1 MSKSA
6 PLEEE
11 PVVLFEST
19 TEWNAWLRKNHAKA
33 SGLWMRLA
41 KKHNGLRSIT
51 YSEALEV
58 ALCHGWIDGLKKSYD
73 EASWIQRFTPRGP
86 RSGWSRINRDKALAL
101 IEADLM
107 LPAGLAAIEQAKA
120 NGNWE
125 RAYEPA
131 STATVPPDLQAALN
145 KNKKAKAFFATLTGS
160 NRFAILHRTQT
171 AKLPATRAKRI
182 ATFVAMLERGD
193 VFYP

>member
-6 PLEEE
+6 TKEEE
-11 PVVLFEST
+11 PIVLFET
-19 TEWNAWLRKNHAKA
+19 TGEWNAWLRKNGAKA
-33 SGLWMRLA
+33 GGMWMRLA
-41 KKHNGLRSIT
+41 KKNSGLRSIT
-51 YSEALEV
+51 YFEALDV
-58 ALCHGWIDGLKKSYD
+58 ALCHGWIDGLKRSHD
-73 EASWIQRFTPRGP
+73 EVSWIQRFTLRGP
-86 RSGWSRINRDKALAL
+86 RSGWSKINREKALAL
-101 IEADLM
+101 IEAGLM
-107 LPAGLAAIEQAKA
+107 LPAGLAAIDQAKA

-171 AKLPATRAKRI
+171 AQLPATRAKRI
-182 ATFVAMLERGD
+182 ATFVAMLERGE

>member
-1 MSKSA
+1 MSKKA
-6 PLEEE
+6 LQGTE
-11 PVVLFEST
+11 PIVLFET
-19 TEWNAWLRKNHAKA
+19 TNEWNAWLRKNHAKA

-41 KKHNGLRSIT
+41 KKNSGVRSIT
-51 YSEALEV
+51 YFEALDV

-73 EASWIQRFTPRGP
+73 ELIWIQRFTPRGP
-86 RSGWSRINRDKALAL
+86 RSGWSRINREKAMAL

-145 KNKKAKAFFATLTGS
+145 KNKKAKAFFATLKGS

-182 ATFVAMLERGD
+182 ATFVAMLERGE
-193 VFYP
+193 VIYP